1 MRFAVVLPLA
11 LSMTGLMAGV
21 GARAD
26 RPLSQDQQPVF
37 RADVE
42 LIRIDVSVFD
52 RAGRPVRG
60 LTAANFQVFEDGKPQ
75 RVVAV
80 LPVEHDAHD
89 PHVSAWM
96 RQVPHDVA
104 ANDLADRAGNG
115 RLFAIVL
122 DDRNLPAN
130 DRGMVLAARE
140 IGRGLV
146 DRLGASDIA
155 AVVFPWNGALTQD
168 FTEDRWKLRQ
178 AVDALESVDRLRSM
192 QAATGS
198 FVGAS
203 PPSPLPPSFGP
214 VMPQSKCERNEPLVA
229 VLDIVASRLASA
241 PERRKTIFLVSVG
254 VPLNAAMGR
263 VAGASGDC
271 ANAQLELM
279 EELLDKA
286 RRANINVIPI
296 DPAGPN
302 DYYEYL
308 LRPIFRPGLR
318 PVPGRSPSQARTQA
332 SSRRSFLETIAE
344 QTGGRMVVDTDSLS
358 GDLDAELDRVFD
370 ESGAYYLVGYESSN
384 RRRDGKFRRL
394 EIKTDQRDVIVR
406 ARSGYYATPDGSAQ
420 PAALSLR
427 ASAVA
432 IAPAASTG
440 TKANVAIVTDVR
452 LPAVSKPA
460 QETLTFVRTIY
471 DSDGRAGELVREI
484 VRPAIVPGST
494 DLRYELR
501 QAVALAPGRYQIRYH
516 VTSAVLGRNGSVYA
530 DLEVPDFTRAGLSVS
545 GIILGNLP
553 PAPDDALS
561 ALVPLSLTT
570 RRSFTS
576 TDEVTA
582 LVHVLRGG
590 SDGPSQ
596 VTASARILDRT
607 DSEHFTTERVLT
619 PDAVTG
625 AMSFDVPLPL
635 GRLAAG
641 PYLLTISIAAPG
653 RPPIRRDLRFN
664 IK

>member
-1 MRFAVVLPLA
+1 MRVAVIPLA
-11 LSMTGLMAGV
+11 LGITGVIAAAGV
-21 GARAD
+21 RAD
-26 RPLSQDQQPVF
+26 PSLSQDQQPVF

-96 RQVPHDVA
+96 RQVPYDVA
-104 ANDLADRAGNG
+104 ANDLADQAGNG
-115 RLFAIVL
+115 RLFAIVM
-122 DDRNLPAN
+122 DDRSLPPS

-140 IGRGLV
+140 IGWGIV
-146 DRLGASDIA
+146 DRLGPSDLA
-155 AVVFPWNGALTQD
+155 AVVFPGTGALSED
-168 FTEDRWKLRQ
+168 FTGDRWKLRQ
-178 AVDALESVDRLRSM
+178 AVDALDP
-192 QAATGS
+192 
-198 FVGAS
+198 VGRT
-203 PPSPLPPSFGP
+203 SPLPPSFGEL
-214 VMPQSKCERNEPLVA
+214 MPQGTCDGLLIPL
-229 VLDIVASRLASA
+229 LDTVASRLASA
-241 PERRKTIFLVSVG
+241 RDRRKTIFLVSLG
-254 VPLNAAMGR
+254 MALNAPIGPA
-263 VAGASGDC
+263 
-271 ANAQLELM
+271 ANASQNCARSRY
-279 EELLDKA
+279 ELLEKLYDKA
-286 RRANINVIPI
+286 RRANINVVTI
-296 DPAGPN
+296 DPAGR
-302 DYYEYL
+302 DGYYNYL
-308 LRPIFRPGLR
+308 RRPVFRPGR
-318 PVPGRSPSQARTQA
+318 PPAPGRTMSAAGAQA

-394 EIKTDQRDVIVR
+394 EIKTDQRDVTVR
-406 ARSGYYATPDGSAQ
+406 ARSGYHATPDGSAQ
-420 PAALSLR
+420 AALSLR

-432 IAPAASTG
+432 IAPAASAG
-440 TKANVAIVTDVR
+440 GKANVAIVTDVR
-452 LPAVSKPA
+452 LPAVSKSA
-460 QETLTFVRTIY
+460 EETLTFVRTIY

-516 VTSAVLGRNGSVYA
+516 VTSAVLERNGSVYT
-530 DLEVPDFTRAGLSVS
+530 DVEVPDFTRPGLSVS
-545 GIILGNLP
+545 GIILGTVP
-553 PAPDDALS
+553 PVADDPLS
-561 ALVPLSLTT
+561 AFVPLSLTT

-576 TDEVTA
+576 ADEVTA
-582 LVHVLRGG
+582 LVHVFFGG
-590 SDGPSQ
+590 SDRPSQ

-607 DSEHFTTERVLT
+607 DSEHFTTERILT
-619 PDAVTG
+619 PDAGTG
-625 AMSFDVPLPL
+625 AMSFDVPMPL

-641 PYLLTISIAAPG
+641 PYLLTISILSPG

-664 IK
+664 RR

>member
-1 MRFAVVLPLA
+1 MRFAVVLPLS
-11 LSMTGLMAGV
+11 LGMTGLLAGA
-21 GARAD
+21 GALAD
-26 RPLSQDQQPVF
+26 RAVSQDQQPVF

-80 LPVEHDAHD
+80 QPVEHEVHD
-89 PHVSAWM
+89 PQVGAWM

-122 DDRNLPAN
+122 DDRNLPAD

-192 QAATGS
+192 QVATGS
-198 FVGAS
+198 IFGAG

-214 VMPQSKCERNEPLVA
+214 VMPPSKCERSEPLVA
-229 VLDIVASRLASA
+229 VLDIVASRLASV

-254 VPLNAAMGR
+254 VPLNAMMGR
-263 VAGASGDC
+263 VAGASREC
-271 ANAQLELM
+271 AHAAADLLEK
-279 EELLDKA
+279 LLDKA

-302 DYYEYL
+302 GYYEYL
-308 LRPIFRPGLR
+308 RRPVFRPGR
-318 PVPGRSPSQARTQA
+318 PPVPARSTSDARTQA

-344 QTGGRMVVDTDSLS
+344 QTGGRMVVDTDSLG
-358 GDLDAELDRVFD
+358 GDLDAELDKVFD
-370 ESGAYYLVGYESSN
+370 ESGAYYLVGYETSN

-394 EIKTDQRDVIVR
+394 EIRTDQRDVIVR
-406 ARSGYYATPDGSAQ
+406 ARSGYYATPDESARS
-420 PAALSLR
+420 AALSLR

-432 IAPAASTG
+432 IAPASSDG
-440 TKANVAIVTDVR
+440 SKANVAIVTDVR
-452 LPAVSKPA
+452 LPTMSTSTP
-460 QETLTFVRTIY
+460 ETLTFVRTIY
-471 DSDGRAGELVREI
+471 DSEGRAGELVREF
-484 VRPAIVPGST
+484 VRPAIVPSST

-516 VTSAVLGRNGSVYA
+516 VTSAVLGRNGTVYA
-530 DLEVPDFTRAGLSVS
+530 DVEVPDFSRAGLSVS
-545 GIILGNLP
+545 QIILGSLP
-553 PAPDDALS
+553 PAPDDALT
-561 ALVPLSLTT
+561 AIVPFSLTT

-576 TDEVTA
+576 TDDITA
-582 LVHVLRGG
+582 LVHVFHGG
-590 SDGPSQ
+590 SDRPSQ

-625 AMSFDVPLPL
+625 AMPFDVPLPL

-641 PYLLTISIAAPG
+641 PYLLTISIASPG

-664 IK
+664 MR